1 MHERSDCAPSSHA
14 RSASGSDP
22 AHASHKSHDDR
33 AGETPKESAAQQR
46 LSYKFQRLRE
56 RLRAA
61 VASGELS
68 GKLPGERQLAKRF
81 RVNAKTL
88 SKALTDLAAEGLLER
103 SIGRGTYVR
112 ALAPQTPSTESLD
125 PTAKIAT
132 FSGRQRWLAVCN
144 PDQADNPIL
153 AALRR
158 LNPQT
163 QLVADLA
170 DRRPS
175 FLMACDGVAIFNRPD
190 EASIRNLL
198 VRGKTVVFV
207 DCEPAVFSTHAL
219 LLDRALGV
227 SLLMRDLLLGGHR
240 KIAVVEDIPAG
251 IPLPAISHEIIEA
264 ARLAQARYAS
274 DAIVEPCQ
282 LRALS
287 SLILQGTAAVLCPS
301 APTAA
306 AARPIIEQAGGR
318 VGQTIAL
325 AAVGYCDTDNPAQ
338 EPPCTGYFVEASRA
352 AESLA
357 QLLNGNAGHRPMTMW
372 LTGPRIDRGTI
383 CAVTDSGLRHRASA

>member
-1 MHERSDCAPSSHA
+1 MHERSDCAQSSHV
-14 RSASGSDP
+14 RSASRPDP
-22 AHASHKSHDDR
+22 DASHNSHDDR
-33 AGETPKESAAQQR
+33 AGEAPKESASQQR

-112 ALAPQTPSTESLD
+112 SSASQSAGTESV
-125 PTAKIAT
+125 AVVGASS
-132 FSGRQRWLAVCN
+132 SGRQRWLAVCN
-144 PDQADNPIL
+144 PNQEDNPVL
-153 AALRR
+153 AAFCR

-175 FLMACDGVAIFNRPD
+175 FLMACDGVAVFNRPD
-190 EASIRNLL
+190 EASIRDLL

-207 DCEPAVFSTHAL
+207 DCEPAVFSTHAM
-219 LLDRALGV
+219 LLDRALGI

-240 KIAVVEDIPAG
+240 KIAVVEDGATDAPFAAVSEEVIK
-251 IPLPAISHEIIEA
+251 A
-264 ARLAQARYAS
+264 ARLAQARYAEG
-274 DAIVEPCQ
+274 AIVEPCQ
-282 LRALS
+282 LRTLS
-287 SLILQGTAAVLCPS
+287 SLILQGTTAVLCPS
-301 APTAA
+301 AQAA
-306 AARPIIEQAGGR
+306 CAARPIIEQAGGR
-318 VGQTIAL
+318 VGQTVAL
-325 AAVGYCDTDNPAQ
+325 AAVGYCDINNPAK
-338 EPPCTGYFVEASRA
+338 EPACTGYFVEAARA
-352 AESLA
+352 AEALT
-357 QLLNGNAGHRPMTMW
+357 QLLNGQAGHRPMTMW
-372 LTGPRIDRGTI
+372 LTGPRTDRGTL
-383 CAVTDSGLRHRASA
+383 CAVADPGLRQRASA